1 MSGTIQTVSRRLV
14 DPLNLRPEDV
24 DLGDVVRSLSN
35 QCRFGGQLD
44 RFYSVAQ
51 HSLLVCDEC
60 IREGYRRVLPWGEM
74 FELAWWGLLH
84 DAAEAYLVD
93 LPTPVKSRMLA
104 YEAAEAAAQAAIAQ
118 KLGLPWPMPDFVVEA
133 DHRVLASEMRC
144 LRGDTDL
151 PYEPVP
157 YLSIVPVPSHEA
169 YRRMADAVCKLSATE
184 QRHRKAASDD
194 GDFSQGIERRSQA
207 AEPLRYLRSVD
218 QRTSAYIDRLTQQ

>member
-1 MSGTIQTVSRRLV
+1 MNGRIQTVTRRLV
-14 DPLNLRPEDV
+14 DPLNLRPEDI

-51 HSLLVCDEC
+51 HSVLVCEEC
-60 IREGYRRVLPWGEM
+60 IQQAYRRALPWREGL
-74 FELAWWGLLH
+74 ELAWWGLLH

-104 YEAAEAAAQAAIAQ
+104 YEAAEAAALAAIAQ
-118 KLGLPWPMPDFVVEA
+118 KLGLQWPMPDLVVEV

-144 LRGDTDL
+144 LRGDADL

-157 YLSIVPVPSHEA
+157 EITTIVPLAPDEA
-169 YRRMADAVCKLSATE
+169 CRRMAVEVRFLTIGEQLAAKKYLPAAVLPN
-184 QRHRKAASDD
+184 D
-194 GDFSQGIERRSQA
+194 IECRAQA
-207 AEPLRYLRSVD
+207 AEPLRSL
-218 QRTSAYIDRLTQQ
+218 IDRLTQQ